1 MKCET
6 QKVTFSKYENNNI
19 LNITSLENFSLRNSE
34 NFLETINKDS
44 MGKTYINSHG
54 KNNCTKNL
62 SLSKNNLLALTLNEF
77 PKDSINNFNHK
88 CKQEKR
94 GMNNKSKKEEQNMND
109 AKTRKIDFRKYKN
122 YPVKSVISILDLE
135 PKEKYYW
142 FAAYDKLINKK
153 KLLKIFSFY
162 NFGTNR
168 NYFTVGKDFSSIKEK
183 KLIINDYELYFSEKY
198 DNPFIRKCQGNKI
211 YTKLYLLNM
220 KQINMI
226 FSYLNRIE
234 YKIYINN
241 YDLSIGFLKLS
252 NLKNN
257 IKSNNMKYTSIYCL
271 GSYMNLNIFC
281 FSRAE
286 TLNMKGSENYPK
298 SKKIAKL
305 IKILLVN
312 FPENTKEYFINYI
325 FSNCNKNIDGKALI
339 EKKNEINNLL
349 ISNKKELYKPSSKNN
364 SIYRSVVSGI
374 PEFSYSPF
382 LNSSNNNNFASNCN
396 LKNNINNK
404 NKNSSNILGTISYNA
419 SCFDFN
425 SDFLNSMNGK
435 DENLSKILCSL
446 SNHNTNRNRNT
457 KNKIKN
463 NNMKNNHN
471 SKISNFSF
479 EKNSNTNLKSY
490 NSINFPK
497 AKNDNCTIEKVLKS
511 DEKYFIQNQLIK
523 THRQKKEKRK
533 IKYIKNTLLNSKNN
547 TDYHKV
553 SEVNKENYSLNTVS
567 NIYDCNNKSKNN
579 SKYYTDLTMSKI
591 NNYIN
596 RTNNIIK
603 KAHKKSI
610 VNNNRKINKTFIK
623 GEDIFLNVNKTLS
636 DINKAT
642 LYNSK
647 SIENKKFKYNKYN
660 KI

>member
-44 MGKTYINSHG
+44 IGKTYINSHG
-54 KNNCTKNL
+54 ENNCTKNL
-62 SLSKNNLLALTLNEF
+62 SLSKNNSLARTLNEF
-77 PKDSINNFNHK
+77 PKDSINNFNYK

-198 DNPFIRKCQGNKI
+198 DNPFIRKCQGKKI
-211 YTKLYLLNM
+211 YTKLYLLNL

-241 YDLSIGFLKLS
+241 YDLSLGFLKLS

-286 TLNMKGSENYPK
+286 TLNMKGSEN
-298 SKKIAKL
+298 
-305 IKILLVN
+305 
-312 FPENTKEYFINYI
+312 
-325 FSNCNKNIDGKALI
+325 
-339 EKKNEINNLL
+339 
-349 ISNKKELYKPSSKNN
+349 
-364 SIYRSVVSGI
+364 
-374 PEFSYSPF
+374 
-382 LNSSNNNNFASNCN
+382 
-396 LKNNINNK
+396 
-404 NKNSSNILGTISYNA
+404 
-419 SCFDFN
+419 
-425 SDFLNSMNGK
+425 
-435 DENLSKILCSL
+435 
-446 SNHNTNRNRNT
+446 
-457 KNKIKN
+457 
-463 NNMKNNHN
+463 
-471 SKISNFSF
+471 
-479 EKNSNTNLKSY
+479 
-490 NSINFPK
+490 
-497 AKNDNCTIEKVLKS
+497 
-511 DEKYFIQNQLIK
+511 
-523 THRQKKEKRK
+523 
-533 IKYIKNTLLNSKNN
+533 
-547 TDYHKV
+547 
-553 SEVNKENYSLNTVS
+553 
-567 NIYDCNNKSKNN
+567 
-579 SKYYTDLTMSKI
+579 
-591 NNYIN
+591 
-596 RTNNIIK
+596 
-603 KAHKKSI
+603 
-610 VNNNRKINKTFIK
+610 
-623 GEDIFLNVNKTLS
+623 
-636 DINKAT
+636 
-642 LYNSK
+642 
-647 SIENKKFKYNKYN
+647 
-660 KI
+660 